1 MVQILV
7 CLFSQSQHASN
18 EIVPTLKKAKNCLSP
33 FHLHLPSTDINPLLV
48 ERMFEVGR
56 GLSWPP
62 LHLLFGKGQPV
73 DGAKVRI
80 QVTADKVGVTVQRAG
95 GY

>member
-1 MVQILV
+1 
-7 CLFSQSQHASN
+7 
-18 EIVPTLKKAKNCLSP
+18 LSP

-48 ERMFEVGR
+48 ERMLEVGR

-62 LHLLFGKGQPV
+62 LHLLSAKGQPV
-73 DGAKVRI
+73 DGARVRI
-80 QVTADKVGVTVQRAG
+80 QVTAGKGGVTVQRAG